1 MYLNSIIALCI
12 LFTTVLAENHQP
24 AKQEA
29 KDAAAEVL
37 QPDAGPETLKDADC
51 SKLTV
56 EALNKL
62 TNMKACS
69 GLTADCLAKFN
80 VKGLCPGCLS
90 NISLTEWKKFE
101 PQTVEQISTTGPDTL
116 SLTPQQLEAIL
127 PKLDLTKLSESLAG
141 YVVRTPQLLELIFK
155 TGNGKVLAA
164 FVNANTLPSIPVSNF
179 GRFSEKLIANLNK
192 DAFTKVNAEIIAVI
206 PPDAFAGFYATQW
219 ALVNPVALH
228 ALTRQQAM
236 KLSKECWEVTT
247 IEQVKNFG
255 RTVNKFNA
263 MGLEKAN
270 VLDRRQFRDQHACKA
285 FEDVRKDLSEN
296 KAKIFEE
303 RCKEITA
310 FKINSSSPSLE
321 RSTAIVGLVLAAVVA
336 PAVLL

>member
-1 MYLNSIIALCI
+1 MYLKNIIALCI
-12 LFTTVLAENHQP
+12 LFATVLAENNQP
-24 AKQEA
+24 AKPEA
-29 KDAAAEVL
+29 KDAAVGVL
-37 QPDAGPETLKDADC
+37 QPDAGPEALKDADC
-51 SKLTV
+51 SKLTA

-69 GLTADCLAKFN
+69 GLTAGCLAKFN
-80 VKGLCPGCLS
+80 VKGLCAECLG
-90 NISLTEWKKFE
+90 NISISEWKKFE
-101 PQTVEQISTTGPDTL
+101 PQTVEQISNTSPDIL
-116 SLTPQQLEAIL
+116 SLTSQQLEAIL
-127 PKLDLTKLSESLAG
+127 PKFDLTKLSEGLTG
-141 YVVRTPQLLELIFK
+141 YVVRTPQLLEFIFK

-164 FVNANTLPSIPVSNF
+164 FVNANTLPFIPVPNF
-179 GRFSEKLIANLNK
+179 SRFSDKLIANLNK
-192 DAFTKVNAEIIAVI
+192 DAFIKATSDIITVI
-206 PPDAFAGFYATQW
+206 PPDAFPGFYATQW
-219 ALVNPVALH
+219 ALVNPLALH

-236 KLSKECWEVTT
+236 KLSKECWEATS

-255 RTVNKFNA
+255 RPVNKFNA

-270 VLDRRQFRDQHACKA
+270 VLDRRQFRDQHPCKA

-310 FKINSSSPSLE
+310 FKINSSPSLKA
-321 RSTAIVGLVLAAVVA
+321 SAATAGLVLAAVVV